1 MSRYKRYGNYDE
13 RKQKPHRRQRAVSV
27 VCGTLSSARSFS
39 YSACFHIQE
48 MPDIFKRAYLVEFI
62 QREHSE
68 LVGEQRRQSDGEK
81 RYYRRENGG
90 YRDVYKFLREE
101 CLNEDFISDSI
112 NS

>member
-1 MSRYKRYGNYDE
+1 MSRYKRYGDYDE

-27 VCGTLSSARSFS
+27 VRGTLSSARNFS
-39 YSACFHIQE
+39 YSACFHIKE
-48 MPDIFKRAYLVEFI
+48 MSDILKRTDFVIFI
-62 QREHSE
+62 QRKHSE
-68 LVGEQRRQSDGEK
+68 LIGEQRRQSDGEK
-81 RYYRRENGG
+81 SYYRRKNGG